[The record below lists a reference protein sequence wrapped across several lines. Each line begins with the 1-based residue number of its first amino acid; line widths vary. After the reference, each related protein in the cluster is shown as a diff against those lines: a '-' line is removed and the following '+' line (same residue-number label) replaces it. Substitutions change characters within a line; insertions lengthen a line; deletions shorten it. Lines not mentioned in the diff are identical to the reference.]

1 MSRDFQHLRLYVLRP
16 LIRFAVGYFLNLLR
30 AILAVAVLGNL
41 VAAVLL
47 LLLIMTSGDGQP
59 VTASSHPA
67 FEAIR
72 YVCCA
77 CPFHLR

>member
-1 MSRDFQHLRLYVLRP
+1 MSRDFQHLRLYVLRY
-16 LIRFAVGYFLNLLR
+16 LIRFAVSYFLNLLR

-47 LLLIMTSGDGQP
+47 LLLSMTSGDGQP

-77 CPFHLR
+77 CTFHLL